1 MSVSWIFKLKQS
13 SLIAEPNPSQAYDW
27 YAIIE
32 FDNGVCDWLCSVSFW
47 RGVRVYK
54 GIDS

>member
-27 YAIIE
+27 CAIIE
-32 FDNGVCDWLCSVSFW
+32 FDNGACDWLCSVSFW
-47 RGVRVYK
+47 QGVWVYK